1 MSAVDLARGPDF
13 RIRAVTCDARHDG
26 WSATEVHDGYSVVLV
41 RRGRF
46 RWHAGGEPADVDPTV
61 GYLCLPAQEQRF
73 AHPAGG
79 DTCTSVSLGP
89 ALWRSV
95 VGADLDAGR
104 RPTQTM
110 YVDGRLDLAHRR
122 LLAAAG
128 TGDVDYAVTEGLLRL
143 VSVAAG
149 RVCGVPAPAGGAP
162 IATGAA
168 GRDRAVV
175 AAARDAILTDVPEAA
190 GLRPLAALLG
200 VSPYRLS
207 RAFVRELGVSL
218 TWYRNRVR
226 VGRALERIEEG
237 ESSLGRL
244 AVDLGFADQAHL
256 CRTVRRHLGHP
267 PSALRRLLTPQVPAR
282 TGPGDPSCGDPLPV

>member
-1 MSAVDLARGPDF
+1 
-13 RIRAVTCDARHDG
+13 
-26 WSATEVHDGYSVVLV
+26 VHEGYSVVLV

-46 RWHAGGEPADVDPTV
+46 RWRVGGEPTDVDPTV

-79 DTCTSVSLGP
+79 DTCTSVSLEP
-89 ALWRSV
+89 ALWRTV
-95 VGADLDAGR
+95 VGADLDPPRR
-104 RPTQTM
+104 RPTQTV

-143 VSVAAG
+143 VGVAVDGSAVQ
-149 RVCGVPAPAGGAP
+149 RAPAGPSGP
-162 IATGAA
+162 TAA
-168 GRDRAVV
+168 GRDRAMV
-175 AAARDAILTDVPEAA
+175 AAARDAILADAPEAA

-244 AVDLGFADQAHL
+244 AADLGFADQAHL
-256 CRTVRRHLGHP
+256 SRTMRRHLGHAP
-267 PSALRRLLTPQVPAR
+267 TALRRLLTPAP
-282 TGPGDPSCGDPLPV
+282 PGRESVG

>member
-13 RIRAVTCDARHDG
+13 TVRAVTCDARHDG
-26 WSATEVHDGYSVVLV
+26 WSAAEVHEGYSVVLV

-46 RWHAGGEPADVDPTV
+46 RWRVGGEPADVDPTV

-95 VGADLDAGR
+95 VGGDLDAVR

-128 TGDVDYAVTEGLLRL
+128 TGDLDYAVTEGLLRL

-149 RVCGVPAPAGGAP
+149 RVGGAPAPASGAP
-162 IATGAA
+162 TAPATA
-168 GRDRAVV
+168 RDRAVV
-175 AAARDAILTDVPEAA
+175 AAARDAILADAPEAA

-226 VGRALERIEEG
+226 VGRALERIEDG

-256 CRTVRRHLGHP
+256 CRTVRRHLGHAP
-267 PSALRRLLTPQVPAR
+267 TALRRLLRPAPAGSPESR
-282 TGPGDPSCGDPLPV
+282 LR